1 MSYLVILFG
10 ASGSGKSTL
19 VELLGVAGAQYS
31 IHMKGSDRPLHDY
44 DGIEIRSVPEVS
56 RDQYEYIY
64 QTYGHRYGIQ
74 KAQIEEAL
82 TQGSHHFVICND
94 IEVARDLKRDFPDQ
108 SRLVFHYFDAP
119 RSALLA
125 IQKRRNIKDDEI
137 DLRLAKIDALY
148 ATFVEEWRLFDGTLV
163 NHFQEPSRALRERME
178 RLLQEF
184 AERDKQT
191 RDTDRAARELLE
203 SVHRQLAAELRPISV
218 ATDPGYAFVLM
229 AMSDADPALEDTY
242 ETIKRACRN
251 VGVRAER
258 VDEIQFAGQ
267 ITEKILG
274 SIEVAG
280 IIIADLTHERPNVHY
295 EIGYAHG
302 HRKKV
307 ILIAK
312 SGTPLHFDLQGMR
325 VLFFKNMAQ
334 LQQQLE
340 KIVAAFREELIGVP
354 LGAD

>member
-1 MSYLVILFG
+1 M
-10 ASGSGKSTL
+10 
-19 VELLGVAGAQYS
+19 
-31 IHMKGSDRPLHDY
+31 
-44 DGIEIRSVPEVS
+44 
-56 RDQYEYIY
+56 
-64 QTYGHRYGIQ
+64 
-74 KAQIEEAL
+74 
-82 TQGSHHFVICND
+82 
-94 IEVARDLKRDFPDQ
+94 
-108 SRLVFHYFDAP
+108 P
-119 RSALLA
+119 RSSKSGDYLMALLLIISKNLHERYA
-125 IQKRRNIKDDEI
+125 SAWSDCFKSLQSEI
-137 DLRLAKIDALY
+137 SKHVMQIGQLANCS
-148 ATFVEEWRLFDGTLV
+148 V
-163 NHFQEPSRALRERME
+163 
-178 RLLQEF
+178 
-184 AERDKQT
+184 
-191 RDTDRAARELLE
+191 
-203 SVHRQLAAELRPISV
+203 VHRQLAAELRPISV
-218 ATDPGYAFVLM
+218 ATDPSYAFVLM

-325 VLFFKNMAQ
+325 VLFFKNMVQ

-340 KIVAAFREELIGVP
+340 KIVAAFREELIGVQ
-354 LGAD
+354 LDAD